1 MTLVAGVRAPNTE
14 RVNPTNKSVT
24 PAEEYGEEARRFVE
38 DRLLQR
44 NVKVDILGLSPQN
57 QLIASVKHPRGSIAN
72 FLLAAGLARC
82 TDFHSTLLGTDMQP
96 LREAEKASQT
106 AKLCLFKDHVT
117 KAAAQGGNIEASVTK
132 VFSADTI
139 YVRNRAGVEKRVNLS
154 SVRGPRPSDQSEAP
168 FRDEAKEFLRKKL
181 IGKRVRMSI
190 DGSRAATEEYE
201 AKEVATITLNE
212 KSGDKNIGL
221 LLVQEGWC
229 SVIRHRRDDTDRAPN
244 YDELLA
250 AQEVAKEEKKGMWS
264 GKPSKAKVYADASES
279 PQKANM
285 QLASLQRQKKIPAIV
300 DFVKGGARFTV
311 LIPRENVKL
320 NFVLGGVNAPK
331 SARNA
336 MDKSEPFGQEAHELA
351 ARRLSQRDVEI
362 DVHDVDK
369 VGGFVGEL
377 FINKE
382 SFAKVLVE
390 EGYATVREFSAQK
403 MGNATELLAAQDRAK
418 NAHKGRWIDW
428 DPSMDV
434 DEEEEKD
441 APASGKNGDAPI
453 VREKDYRDVMV
464 TNIDEIGKLK
474 LQIIGTGTA
483 ALETLMTQFKS
494 FHLNPSNKSSLDGAP
509 KAGDYVAAQF
519 TEDGQWYRARIR
531 SNNRPAKEAEVVYI
545 DYGNSEKIPWSR
557 LRRLDQPQFTPQKL
571 RPQAVDA
578 VLSLI
583 QFPTNADYFRDAIR
597 FIQEVAMNKELVANV
612 DYTSPEGA
620 LHVTL
625 YDQSTSEKLTDSIN
639 AEIIAEGH
647 AMVPKKLKAWERGFG
662 DVLKTLREKEDAAKL
677 ERLGM
682 WEYGDLTEDD

>member
-14 RVNPTNKSVT
+14 RVNPSNQQVT
-24 PAEEYGEEARRFVE
+24 PAEEHGNDSRRFVE

-57 QLIASVKHPRGSIAN
+57 QLIASIKHPRGSIAI
-72 FLLAAGLARC
+72 FLLEAGLARC

-96 LREAEKASQT
+96 LREAEKVAQAS
-106 AKLCLFKDHVT
+106 KRGLFKDHVAKT
-117 KAAAQGGNIEASVTK
+117 AAQGGNLEATVTK
-132 VFSADTI
+132 VFSADTV
-139 YVRNRAGVEKRVNLS
+139 YVRNRAGAEKRINLS
-154 SVRGPRPSDQSEAP
+154 SVRGPRPSDQAEAP

-181 IGKRVRMSI
+181 IGKHVRMSI
-190 DGSRAATEEYE
+190 DGSRAATEEYD
-201 AKEVATITLNE
+201 AKEVATLTLNE

-250 AQEVAKEEKKGMWS
+250 AQEVAKEQKKGMWS
-264 GKPSKAKVYADASES
+264 GKPSKAKQYVDASETA
-279 PQKANM
+279 QKAKM
-285 QLASLQRQKKIPAIV
+285 QLAGLQRQKKIPAIV

-311 LIPRENVKL
+311 LIPRENLKL
-320 NFVLGGVNAPK
+320 NFVLGGINAPK
-331 SARNA
+331 SARGPQ
-336 MDKSEPFGQEAHELA
+336 DKSEPFGQEAHDLA
-351 ARRLSQRDVEI
+351 SRRLTQRDVEI
-362 DVHDVDK
+362 DVHDMDK

-382 SFAKVLVE
+382 SFAKILVE
-390 EGYATVREFSAQK
+390 EGFATVREFSAQK
-403 MGNATELLAAQDRAK
+403 AGNATELLAAQDRAK
-418 NAHKGRWIDW
+418 QARKGRWVDW
-428 DPSMDV
+428 DPSMDAQ
-434 DEEEEKD
+434 EEEEA
-441 APASGKNGDAPI
+441 APSNISNVDAPI
-453 VREKDYRDVMV
+453 AREKDYRDVMV
-464 TNIDEIGKLK
+464 TNVDEAGKLK

-483 ALETLMTQFKS
+483 ALETMMTQFKS
-494 FHLNPSNKSSLDGAP
+494 FHLNPANKTALEGPP
-509 KAGDYVAAQF
+509 KAGDYVAAKF

-531 SNNRPAKEAEVVYI
+531 ANDRTAKEAEVIYV

-578 VLSLI
+578 VLSLL
-583 QFPTNADYFRDAIR
+583 QFPTNKDYLADAIDY
-597 FIQEVAMNKELVANV
+597 IQHVAMNKELVANV
-612 DYTSPEGA
+612 DYTAPEGT
-620 LHVTL
+620 LYVTL

-639 AEIIAEGH
+639 AEIVRDGH
-647 AMVPKKLKAWERGFG
+647 AMVPRKLKAWERGFG
-662 DVLKTLREKEDAAKL
+662 DVLKTLRDLESTSKN

>member
-14 RVNPTNKSVT
+14 RKDPKNQQVT
-24 PAEEYGEEARRFVE
+24 PAEKFGNEARKFVE

-57 QLIASVKHPRGSIAN
+57 QLIASIKHPRGSIAL
-72 FLLAAGLARC
+72 FLLEAGLARC
-82 TDFHSTLLGTDMQP
+82 TDFHSTLLGADMQP
-96 LREAEKASQT
+96 LREAEKGAQI
-106 AKLCLFKDHVT
+106 AKLGLHKDHVAKT
-117 KAAAQGGNIEASVTK
+117 AAQGGNMEATVSR
-132 VFSADTI
+132 VFSSDTI
-139 YVRNRAGVEKRVNLS
+139 FVRNRAGVEKRINLS
-154 SVRGPRPSDQSEAP
+154 SCRGPRPSDQSEAP
-168 FRDEAKEFLRKKL
+168 FRDEAKEFLRQKL
-181 IGKRVRMSI
+181 VGKHVRISI
-190 DGSRAATEEYE
+190 DGSRAATDEYD
-201 AKEVATITLNE
+201 AKEVATVTL
-212 KSGDKNIGL
+212 SGKNGDQNIGL

-250 AQEVAKEEKKGMWS
+250 AQEKAKEEKKGMWS
-264 GKPSKAKVYADASES
+264 GKPAKAKVYADASENV
-279 PQKANM
+279 QKAKM
-285 QLASLQRQKKIPAIV
+285 HLAGLQRQKKIPAIV

-311 LIPRENVKL
+311 HVPRESIKL
-320 NFVLGGVNAPK
+320 NFVLGGINAPK

-336 MDKSEPFGQEAHELA
+336 ADKSEPFGQEAHELA
-351 ARRLSQRDVEI
+351 TKRLTQRDVEI
-362 DVHDVDK
+362 DVHDIDK

-382 SFAKVLVE
+382 SFAKILVE
-390 EGYATVREFSAQK
+390 EGFATVREFSAQK
-403 MGNATELLAAQDRAK
+403 QGNANELLAAQDRAK
-418 NAHKGRWIDW
+418 NARKGRWVDW
-428 DPSMDV
+428 DPSMDAQ
-434 DEEEEKD
+434 EEED
-441 APASGKNGDAPI
+441 APTNGTNGDAPI
-453 VREKDYRDVMV
+453 AREKDYRDVMV
-464 TNIDEIGKLK
+464 TNIDESGKLK
-474 LQIIGTGTA
+474 LQIIGQGTA
-483 ALETLMTQFKS
+483 ALEQLMSQFKS
-494 FHLNPSNKSSLDGAP
+494 FHLNPSNKTSLDGAP

-531 SNNRPAKEAEVVYI
+531 SNDRTAKEAEVVYI

-578 VLSLI
+578 VLSLL
-583 QFPTNADYFRDAIR
+583 QFPTSGDYLREAIE

-612 DYTSPEGA
+612 DYTSPEGT
-620 LHVTL
+620 LYVTL

-662 DVLKTLREKEDAAKL
+662 DVLKTLREKMDAAKND
-677 ERLGM
+677 RLGM